1 MTGQVDFYVL
11 NGTAPHERRRY
22 VCRLT
27 EKAYLRGLRVAI
39 LADSAE
45 EVRALDELLWTF
57 SDHSFVPHKVC
68 TGQRDTDST
77 TPVSLMHSLAAG
89 DSIAADVLVNL
100 SQQLPAEPQ
109 RFTRIAEILD
119 ADPERRRLGRERFK
133 TYRDLQ
139 LTLFS
144 HQIDATADA

>member
-11 NGTAPHERRRY
+11 NGTAPQERWRY

-27 EKAYLRGLRVAI
+27 EKAYLRGMRVAI
-39 LADSAE
+39 LGQSAE
-45 EVRALDELLWTF
+45 DIRALDELLWTF

-68 TGQRDTDST
+68 TGQPDTDST

-89 DSIAADVLVNL
+89 DTAAADVLVNL
-100 SQQLPAEPQ
+100 SPLMPARPE
-109 RFTRIAEILD
+109 RFARIAEVLD

-133 TYRDLQ
+133 AYRDLK
-139 LTLFS
+139 LTLFT

>member
-11 NGTAPHERRRY
+11 NGTAPQERWRY

-39 LADSAE
+39 LADRAE

-57 SDHSFVPHKVC
+57 SDHSFVPHKVF
-68 TGQRDTDST
+68 TAQPGTDST
-77 TPVSLMHSLAAG
+77 TPVSLMHSLPAG

-100 SQQLPAEPQ
+100 SQQLPAEPG
-109 RFTRIAEILD
+109 RFARIAEILD
-119 ADPERRRLGRERFK
+119 AEPERRRLGRERFK
-133 TYRDLQ
+133 AYRELQ

-144 HQIDATADA
+144 HQIDLTANA

>member
-11 NGTAPHERRRY
+11 NGTAPQERLKY

-39 LADSAE
+39 LGQSAE
-45 EVRALDELLWTF
+45 DVRALDELLWSF

-68 TGQRDTDST
+68 AGASGTDNA
-77 TPVSLMHSLAAG
+77 TPVSLMQSLPAG
-89 DSIAADVLVNL
+89 DSVAADVLVNL
-100 SQQLPAEPQ
+100 SQQMPAEPA
-109 RFTRIAEILD
+109 RFARIVEILD

-133 TYRDLQ
+133 AYRDLQ
-139 LTLFS
+139 RTLFT